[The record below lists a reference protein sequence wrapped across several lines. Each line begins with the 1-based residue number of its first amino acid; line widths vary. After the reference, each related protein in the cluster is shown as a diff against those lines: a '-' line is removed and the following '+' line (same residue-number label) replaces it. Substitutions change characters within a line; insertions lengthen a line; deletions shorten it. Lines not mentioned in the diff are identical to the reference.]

1 MSSLKTFLI
10 STILATA
17 AVATSHEYNNGGGGG
32 GNNWQP
38 PSNQWNSWES
48 GNSPPAHQTAPP
60 PQSPAQTASPQWQA
74 APSCPAGCIPIPT
87 GGAPPTPPPG
97 QLMVQVVSVADANG
111 SLKYFPNKID
121 APVGSIVQFQFHPKV
136 SRSHNLHFETRL
148 TKSGRTT
155 QSQSRALLSLANRSL
170 LT

>member
-17 AVATSHEYNNGGGGG
+17 AVATSHEYNGGGGGGGG

-38 PSNQWNSWES
+38 PSNGNGWNSWE
-48 GNSPPAHQTAPP
+48 NNNQSPHQTAP
-60 PQSPAQTASPQWQA
+60 PQWQA

-87 GGAPPTPPPG
+87 GGAPPPPPPG

-136 SRSHNLHFETRL
+136 SRIATLDFWMHL
-148 TKSGRTT
+148 TVSRTT
-155 QSQSRALLSLANRSL
+155 QSQSPVLLSLASRSL